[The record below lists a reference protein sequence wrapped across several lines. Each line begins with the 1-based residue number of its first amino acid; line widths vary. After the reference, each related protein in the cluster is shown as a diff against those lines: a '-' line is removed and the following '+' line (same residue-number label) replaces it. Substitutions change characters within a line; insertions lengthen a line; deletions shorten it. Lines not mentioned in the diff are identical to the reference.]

1 MKIFGRYDKGS
12 GDKTINQEL
21 CVPEFDILNKILWL
35 LLIIDTVRRLD
46 ELTRTDH

>member
-21 CVPEFDILNKILWL
+21 CVSEIDILYKILWL
-35 LLIIDTVRRLD
+35 LLNIATVRRLD
-46 ELTRTDH
+46 ELTHTDH